1 MARVKKESG
10 TTEQTAAAS
19 APVASGDIDLAKVA
33 FPDNGSAL
41 ANELAKADKETIIDN
56 AKATMFESANAPKE
70 KPIDRRMP
78 GLVERTFAPFDWSK
92 ALDRF
97 DAWMALGDHRTEEA
111 HIRKAH
117 EEGPEIMGSVHDVYI
132 QVKFAREAW
141 ELEND
146 TMLGAMRAAATE
158 VLEAEKEKKIRTKMI
173 TEADINTKVAAMF
186 PDEWAAQEKRRL
198 QYKLVEE
205 RAKHCVERGTIRCR
219 HLDTMMNRLR

>member
-10 TTEQTAAAS
+10 TPETVPAAVTS
-19 APVASGDIDLAKVA
+19 SDIDLAKVA
-33 FPDNGSAL
+33 FPDNGSEL
-41 ANELAKADKETIIDN
+41 AKELAKADKETIIDN

-70 KPIDRRMP
+70 KPVDRRMP
-78 GLVERTFAPFDWSK
+78 GLVERTFRPIEWDK
-92 ALDRF
+92 ILDRF
-97 DAWMALGDHRTEEA
+97 DAWMGLGDKRTEEA

-132 QVKFAREAW
+132 QVKFAREGW
-141 ELEND
+141 ELDND

-158 VLEAEKEKKIRTKMI
+158 VLETEKEKKIRTKMI

-219 HLDTMMNRLR
+219 HLDTMLNRLR